1 MCALRLCQAQLLQR
15 LGTETCTSH
24 TVLQLRTHFLI
35 WTNLLVLVSRAFSTQ
50 DKTTLIPSF
59 IFAHPLTSK
68 HYTDSKAKAEDVR
81 MKENPLASQ
90 LTVECSLL
98 QAAHQLSAHHALN
111 GHVRRHSWLGPRSNL
126 TQLCRSH
133 PNQKLVESNQQQML
147 SNSDLAQIF
156 WQPLQCS
163 SLIYF

>member
-1 MCALRLCQAQLLQR
+1 MGLGSAKLSCSRDLEEKHVHITCCPTALYSFFNLDK
-15 LGTETCTSH
+15 
-24 TVLQLRTHFLI
+24 
-35 WTNLLVLVSRAFSTQ
+35 LLVLLSTEDSTQ
-50 DKTTLIPSF
+50 DKVALIPLF
-59 IFAHPLTSK
+59 TFAHPLISK
-68 HYTDSKAKAEDVR
+68 HYTEG
-81 MKENPLASQ
+81 KELRGQRKTPLASQ
-90 LTVECSLL
+90 FTAECDLL

-126 TQLCRSH
+126 TQLCRSY